1 MGILSNNLF
10 QRWQEPTEE
19 EPIKIG
25 DKVRFLRKIG
35 LGDTRLMMEGDVE
48 FKGHKSFGVR
58 VTKYDH
64 WAYDIGEIVTVSGI
78 MGPRVEVYR

>member
-1 MGILSNNLF
+1 MSILSNNLF
-10 QRWQEPTEE
+10 QRWQDPTED

-25 DKVRFLRKIG
+25 DKVRFLRRPG
-35 LGDTRLMMEGDVE
+35 LGEKIMMEGDVE

-78 MGPRVEVYR
+78 RGPMIEVYR